1 MLEIGEIVVWT
12 WIVITFWIV
21 FLVLLQACFK
31 MKLKH
36 NIEVDNKK
44 KNIEEIIIPSIA
56 ISTIVIDITD
66 SLVAPSMNNEQQQQR
81 KYQRNYQRN
90 YSSNV

>member
-44 KNIEEIIIPSIA
+44 KNIGEIIP
-56 ISTIVIDITD
+56 
-66 SLVAPSMNNEQQQQR
+66 
-81 KYQRNYQRN
+81 Y
-90 YSSNV
+90 